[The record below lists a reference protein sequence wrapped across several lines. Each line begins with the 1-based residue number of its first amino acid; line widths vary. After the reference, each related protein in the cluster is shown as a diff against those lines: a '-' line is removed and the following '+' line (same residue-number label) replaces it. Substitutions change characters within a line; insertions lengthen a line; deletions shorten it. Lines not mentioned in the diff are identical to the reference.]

1 VKANIRDYPLL
12 MRDSLR
18 VHRVVPVFVGGT
30 GRSGTTVVGDL
41 LGNHSQIRTSTPI
54 EIKFLT
60 NRSGLVDVVFGYDQY
75 IEKKPESIS
84 ILNFRTYRKRK
95 QRDQE
100 RLANILAEF
109 NKFIWEKWW
118 DIDAP
123 PPHGRG
129 LTSGIAKSDLE
140 NLLNK
145 LERDL
150 KINRKWAARRFM
162 VAFIRKQFESGKE
175 IYWVETT
182 PMNIPEAKKLQEL
195 FPNALFINMVR
206 DPRDVIASLLTK
218 KWGPTTALEGLDWIE
233 KRLVSGHKALSAIE
247 PDKKLTIALED
258 LAITNRAATYKKLL
272 DFLKISDEPAMQDFF
287 THSMTPDAATSGRW
301 KDEIDSPEFGAG
313 YEAMASR
320 LTKAGIIFQ

>member
-1 VKANIRDYPLL
+1 MSPKVI
-12 MRDSLR
+12 
-18 VHRVVPVFVGGT
+18 PVFVGGT

-60 NRSGLVDVVFGYDQY
+60 NKSGLVDVVFGYSSE
-75 IEKKPESIS
+75 IEKSAGKVS

-95 QRDQE
+95 QKEKE
-100 RLANILAEF
+100 RFSKILAEF

-129 LTSGIAKSDLE
+129 LISGIAKSDLE
-140 NLLNK
+140 NLLK
-145 LERDL
+145 TLERDL

-162 VAFIRKQFESGKE
+162 ANFISKQFDAGDE

-182 PMNIPEAKKLQEL
+182 PMNIPEANKLQEL
-195 FPNALFINMVR
+195 FPHALFINMVR

-218 KWGPTTALEGLDWIE
+218 KWGPTTPLEGLEWIE
-233 KRLVSGHKALSAIE
+233 KRLMAGHDALSVIKPE
-247 PDKKLTIALED
+247 KKITIALED
-258 LAITNRAATYKKLL
+258 LVIKSRDATYKKLL
-272 DFLKISDEPAMQDFF
+272 DFLSVPDEPAVQEFF
-287 THSMTPDAATSGRW
+287 TRSMTPEAATSGRW
-301 KDEIDSPEFGAG
+301 KGEIDSAEFSAG
-313 YEAMASR
+313 YEAMTAR
-320 LTKAGIIFQ
+320 LKKAGVAFQ

>member
-1 VKANIRDYPLL
+1 

-18 VHRVVPVFVGGT
+18 LHRVVPVFVGGT

-60 NRSGLVDVVFGYDQY
+60 NRSGLVDVVFGYNQE
-75 IEKKPESIS
+75 IERKSGKVS

-95 QRDQE
+95 RREKE
-100 RLANILAEF
+100 RFTNILAEF

-129 LTSGIAKSDLE
+129 LTSGIAKKDLE
-140 NLLNK
+140 KLLNK
-145 LERDL
+145 LKRDL

-162 VAFIRKQFESGKE
+162 SGFISKQFEAGDE

-182 PMNIPEAKKLQEL
+182 PMNIPEANKLQEL

-233 KRLVSGHKALSAIE
+233 NRLIAGHQALSTISS
-247 PDKKLTIALED
+247 KKKITIALED
-258 LAITNRAATYKKLL
+258 LAIKNREVTYQKLL

-287 THSMTPDAATSGRW
+287 TQSMTPDAATSGRW
-301 KDEIDSPEFGAG
+301 KGEIDSAEFSAG
-313 YEAMASR
+313 YEAMVDRLKSSR
-320 LTKAGIIFQ
+320 IIFN

>member
-1 VKANIRDYPLL
+1 MKANIRDYPLL

-60 NRSGLVDVVFGYDQY
+60 NRSGLVDVVFGYNQE
-75 IEKKPESIS
+75 IEKKSGKVS

-95 QRDQE
+95 RREKE
-100 RLANILAEF
+100 RFANILAEF

-129 LTSGIAKSDLE
+129 LTSGIAKKDLE

-162 VAFIRKQFESGKE
+162 AAFIRRQFDAGDE

-182 PMNIPEAKKLQEL
+182 PMNIPEANKLQEL
-195 FPNALFINMVR
+195 FPKALFINMVR

-233 KRLVSGHKALSAIE
+233 KRLVAGHEALTAIE
-247 PDKKLTIALED
+247 SEKKLTIALED

-287 THSMTPDAATSGRW
+287 TKSMTPDAATSGRW
-301 KDEIDSPEFGAG
+301 KDEIDSAEFSAG

-320 LTKAGIIFQ
+320 LTKMGVIFR

>member
-1 VKANIRDYPLL
+1 

-18 VHRVVPVFVGGT
+18 VHKVVPVFIGGT

-60 NRSGLVDVVFGYDQY
+60 NRSGLVDVVFGYNQE
-75 IEKKPESIS
+75 IEKKSGKVSIF
-84 ILNFRTYRKRK
+84 NFRTYRKRK
-95 QRDQE
+95 RKEKE
-100 RLANILAEF
+100 RFTKILAEF

-129 LTSGIAKSDLE
+129 LTSGIAKTDLE
-140 NLLNK
+140 NLLNR

-162 VAFIRKQFESGKE
+162 TTFIGKQFAAGDE

-182 PMNIPEAKKLQEL
+182 PMNIPEANKLQEL

-218 KWGPTTALEGLDWIE
+218 KWGPTSPLEGLDWIE
-233 KRLVSGHKALSAIE
+233 KRLVAGHEALTPVKPE
-247 PDKKLTIALED
+247 KKINIALED
-258 LAITNRAATYKKLL
+258 LAINNREATYRRLL

-287 THSMTPDAATSGRW
+287 TNSMTPDAATSGRW
-301 KDEIDSPEFGAG
+301 KDEIDSAEFSAG
-313 YEAMASR
+313 YEAMAAR
-320 LTKAGIIFQ
+320 LTKAGVIFQ